1 MKTFRTQRL
10 YLSELTLNDACFVIE
25 LLNEPSFITQIG
37 DKAVRTHDDAIHYL
51 QTGPMRQYREWGF
64 GLYKV
69 SLKSSK
75 EPIGMCGLLKRD
87 SLPFPDLGFAFKDK
101 FQGKGY
107 GYESSIAVLEQMKT
121 SPLFPTVLAMTAQ
134 ANESSKGLLR
144 KLGFEQTTITSPL
157 HPDCLFFELV
167 LSQQTTFID
176 GN

>member
-10 YLSELTLNDACFVIE
+10 FLSELTLDDAGFVIE

-37 DKAVRTHDDAIHYL
+37 DKAVRTRDDAIHYL
-51 QTGPMRQYREWGF
+51 QTGPMKQYSEWGF

-69 SLKSSK
+69 SVKSSK

-107 GYESSIAVLEQMKT
+107 GYEASIAVLEQMKAA
-121 SPLFPTVLAMTAQ
+121 PLFSKVLAMTAQ
-134 ANESSKGLLR
+134 SNESSKGLLR
-144 KLGFEQTTITSPL
+144 KLGFEQTKITSPL
-157 HPDCLFFELV
+157 HPDCRSFELV
-167 LSQQTTFID
+167 LSQLTVNID
-176 GN
+176 GG